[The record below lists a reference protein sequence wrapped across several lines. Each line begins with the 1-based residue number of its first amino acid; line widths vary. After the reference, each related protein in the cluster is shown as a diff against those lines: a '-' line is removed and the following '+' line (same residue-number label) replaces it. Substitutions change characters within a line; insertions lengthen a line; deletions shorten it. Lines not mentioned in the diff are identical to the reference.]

1 VNNPIQANASDSDKP
16 ATTLRDQY
24 LTVHE
29 VAAALKVHHTT
40 IYRMLKK
47 REIPAFR
54 VGSDWRFSK
63 HAIEQWIAA
72 KQRGDKVT

>member
-1 VNNPIQANASDSDKP
+1 VNNPSQGDGSAPDKP
-16 ATTLRDQY
+16 ASVLHDQY

-40 IYRMLKK
+40 VYRMLKK

-54 VGSDWRFSK
+54 IGADWRFSK

-72 KQRGDKVT
+72 KQKGA